1 MGKGSSTRSRSLKIC
16 LEIGQLPRREDM
28 VSWRGG
34 GVNSVMSIL
43 PLLSTFTTK
52 VEGWRS
58 EKGLFCPTSTHQM

>member
-43 PLLSTFTTK
+43 PLLSFFTTK

-58 EKGLFCPTSTHQM
+58 EKGPFCPTSTNQM